1 MLTCGDPAMTAAAT
15 EGLRSLLTPT
25 LPTSSA
31 AAASAA
37 LLPSTSTLNS
47 AAATKAASGAGHN
60 TGKAAPAGVDS
71 GVDPSVALSVE
82 DVMAAMGRAFT
93 PASTSALVELMV
105 KGDPSISPLAA
116 QLLPVSAT
124 DSACRTAIIGHAKY
138 VGMGMWEGLVR
149 ASNL

>member
-47 AAATKAASGAGHN
+47 AAATKAASDAVHG
-60 TGKAAPAGVDS
+60 TGKAAPAGVDA
-71 GVDPSVALSVE
+71 GVDLSVE

-124 DSACRTAIIGHAKY
+124 DSACRTAIIGHAK
-138 VGMGMWEGLVR
+138 
-149 ASNL
+149 